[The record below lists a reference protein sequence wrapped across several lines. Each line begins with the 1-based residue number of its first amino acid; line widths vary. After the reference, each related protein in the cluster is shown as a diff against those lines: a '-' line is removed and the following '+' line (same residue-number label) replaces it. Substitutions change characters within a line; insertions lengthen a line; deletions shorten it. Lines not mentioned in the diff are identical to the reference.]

1 MSKNSSVSVDQP
13 SQIILS
19 SREQLCLNIAWSVS
33 GLSSA
38 VAILAWGNL
47 AHWQLSFQACLLF
60 PLLGLLA
67 FSLMWAHYVAGF
79 VRTLMHVRKSVLSY
93 YFKSTSM
100 VVLAL
105 LFLHPGILILQRFRD
120 GYGLPPQSYESYVA
134 PGLGWVTLLGTV
146 SWFAFI
152 AFEFRRKFGDR
163 SWWKYMLIA
172 GDAAMLAI
180 VYHGLRIGDHLQ
192 MGWYRGLWLG
202 YGLVLA
208 IILGYNYYQKYAV
221 KQRPSTPAS

>member
-1 MSKNSSVSVDQP
+1 MSKNSSVSVNQSP
-13 SQIILS
+13 KIILS
-19 SREQLCLNIAWSVS
+19 SRERLCQTIAWSVS
-33 GLSSA
+33 GISTA
-38 VAILAWGNL
+38 IAILAWGNL
-47 AHWQLSFQACLLF
+47 ANWQLSFQAYLLF

-79 VRTLMHVRKSVLSY
+79 IRALMHVRKKVLSY

-105 LFLHPGILILQRFRD
+105 LFLHPGILILQRYRD

-146 SWFAFI
+146 SWLAFI
-152 AFEFRRKFGDR
+152 AFEFRRKFGNR
-163 SWWKYMLIA
+163 SWWKYILIA

-180 VYHGLRIGDHLQ
+180 VYHGLRLGSTLQ
-192 MGWYRGLWLG
+192 MGWYRGLWLV
-202 YGLVLA
+202 YGVVLV
-208 IILGYNYYQKYAV
+208 IILGYNYYQKYEV
-221 KQRPSTPAS
+221 KQQPPLPTT